1 MNKLSRVPQRHETP
15 GSRASADINEL
26 QNVLFI
32 MVRTRCRAMRWFIN
46 INVSA
51 RTGVWD
57 NEWLSTNLPNYLVT
71 ARQHFSIT
79 SRGISFR
86 RRKKDS
92 LGLSPTSVGRISPL
106 FCVARGEILG
116 TIMRK
121 VEAKST
127 WNPFPSVIRN
137 FSIHERRRWEA
148 VIICSSFTFRRKKVS
163 DEWIMLKRR
172 SELGQLGPLSAP
184 QRYSNQQLKVA
195 ANCLLKLS
203 KSTT

>member
-57 NEWLSTNLPNYLVT
+57 NEWLSTNLRNYLVT

-86 RRKKDS
+86 RREKRFSRLVTYKCRKNFSSFLCRSRWNFRDNYEKGRSEVDLESFS
-92 LGLSPTSVGRISPL
+92 LRHPKFLHSREETMGGCHHLLIIYISSQKG
-106 FCVARGEILG
+106 FRW
-116 TIMRK
+116 MNH
-121 VEAKST
+121 VEAKVRT
-127 WNPFPSVIRN
+127 WPIRT
-137 FSIHERRRWEA
+137 S
-148 VIICSSFTFRRKKVS
+148 
-163 DEWIMLKRR
+163 KR
-172 SELGQLGPLSAP
+172 
-184 QRYSNQQLKVA
+184 A
-195 ANCLLKLS
+195 AALF